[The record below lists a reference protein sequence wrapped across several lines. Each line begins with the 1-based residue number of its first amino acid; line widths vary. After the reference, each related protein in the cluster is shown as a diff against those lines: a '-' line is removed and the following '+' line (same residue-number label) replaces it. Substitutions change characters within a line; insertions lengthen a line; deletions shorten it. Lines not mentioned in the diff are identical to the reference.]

1 MPKRDGIS
9 MVKELRANEKTNH
22 IPIILLTALD
32 KESQMVEGYSLGV
45 EDYITKPFSAKI
57 LSKRIENIL
66 LSRKKLW
73 EQYSSSSDLNVYR
86 EKLIGQPWKKE
97 FVDKVNNIVME
108 HLSDSEFGIDAL
120 ADALNMSTNQLFKKV
135 KAIMNTTPYN
145 VIVQIRM
152 TAAAQLMK
160 QGNLNISEVAYKV
173 GYQELSNFSRSFKKF
188 YNVSPREY
196 LKGESE
202 MWSV

>member
-9 MVKELRANEKTNH
+9 MVKELRTNEKTNH

-32 KESQMVEGYSLGV
+32 KESQVVEGYSLGV

-108 HLSDSEFGIDAL
+108 HLSDPEFGIDAL

-188 YNVSPREY
+188 YNASPREY

-202 MWSV
+202 I

>member
-32 KESQMVEGYSLGV
+32 KESQVVEGYSLGV

-108 HLSDSEFGIDAL
+108 HLSDPEFGIDAL

-202 MWSV
+202 K

>member
-1 MPKRDGIS
+1 

-32 KESQMVEGYSLGV
+32 KESQVVEGYSLGV

-108 HLSDSEFGIDAL
+108 HLSDPEFGIDAL

-188 YNVSPREY
+188 YNASPREY

-202 MWSV
+202 M

>member
-1 MPKRDGIS
+1 

-32 KESQMVEGYSLGV
+32 KESQVVEGYSLGV

-108 HLSDSEFGIDAL
+108 HLSDPEFGIDAL

-202 MWSV
+202 M

>member
-1 MPKRDGIS
+1 
-9 MVKELRANEKTNH
+9 
-22 IPIILLTALD
+22 
-32 KESQMVEGYSLGV
+32 
-45 EDYITKPFSAKI
+45 
-57 LSKRIENIL
+57 
-66 LSRKKLW
+66 
-73 EQYSSSSDLNVYR
+73 
-86 EKLIGQPWKKE
+86 
-97 FVDKVNNIVME
+97 ME
-108 HLSDSEFGIDAL
+108 HLSDPEFGIDAL

-188 YNVSPREY
+188 YNASPREY

-202 MWSV
+202 M

>member
-1 MPKRDGIS
+1 
-9 MVKELRANEKTNH
+9 V
-22 IPIILLTALD
+22 
-32 KESQMVEGYSLGV
+32 VEGYSLGV

-108 HLSDSEFGIDAL
+108 HLSDPEFGIDAL

-188 YNVSPREY
+188 YNASPREY

-202 MWSV
+202 K